1 MFLNL
6 SLRTRLIV
14 AFLLLSVLPLSAVT
28 LYSYTTSVRAFQ
40 HAVEREAN
48 GTATDISRRM
58 ELVTTDVG
66 QRLDQLFESSAAV
79 EGSGTGPPDAVA
91 LRARVAPMLGD
102 TAALIDQVEFRPM
115 GTDGQSPAPAPPP
128 PAARGNAHPPVPP
141 PPAVAGA
148 PAPPRPPIVVNV
160 PEILAQVQKS
170 IPKDLSG
177 QLDPQLNEMIRRSV
191 EAGLASADVG
201 AKAAAAAMA
210 HEAQLARA
218 AERMT
223 VQMQGRELQIP
234 VQRNG
239 RMIGHARAR
248 LNMDRTLGAILT
260 LARSEQGEIA
270 FAIDPQGRLYTPDAP
285 RRATLESLH
294 VTEIAAA
301 GKTPTRIGEWV
312 VVTKRDPSGLTFGIA
327 RPVGES
333 LREIRRASV
342 RNLSLGL
349 VVIGLAIVGIVPIS
363 HRMTDRLRS
372 LTSGVR
378 QLAGGDFRARVPVQ
392 SADEFGELA
401 SAFNQMAH
409 DLEQHQAMVVDRERL
424 RRELELSRRIQTDML
439 PRGPLR
445 FGAAEI
451 KGVSIPAREVGG
463 DFFNYFELGPGRL
476 GLLVGDVSGKGVGAA
491 LLMANVQAT
500 LRARLPLQDD
510 LASLADGLDREL
522 DESTPGGVFVTLFIG
537 VLEDGSR
544 TLRYINAGHHPPYV
558 LRGNGRVERLSST
571 GLPIG
576 LYSGHGYQEARV
588 TVAPGDLLFFY
599 TDGLVETEN
608 ERGEMFDRPRL
619 ERFLVAAH
627 TDGVDAVLERI
638 EREVRQFRGN
648 AEPLDDATLMAM
660 RL

>member
-1 MFLNL
+1 MVITATNLIRRVRIKLLAWSSLRYDRTVPFSLSVFRLPFSVFLNL

-102 TAALIDQVEFRPM
+102 TAALIDQFRPM
-115 GTDGQSPAPAPPP
+115 GTDGQSPLPAPPS
-128 PAARGNAHPPVPP
+128 PAPRGNALHTPHPPVPP

-160 PEILAQVQKS
+160 PEILAQAQKQ

-177 QLDPQLNEMIRRSV
+177 QLDPHLNEMIRRSV
-191 EAGLASADVG
+191 ETGLASADVG

-301 GKTPTRIGEWV
+301 GKTPTRIGEWDVRYRAARRRV
-312 VVTKRDPSGLTFGIA
+312 VARDPPRVCQESLA
-327 RPVGES
+327 RP
-333 LREIRRASV
+333 RRHRSGH
-342 RNLSLGL
+342 RRHRPH
-349 VVIGLAIVGIVPIS
+349 LAPHDGPPAV
-363 HRMTDRLRS
+363 
-372 LTSGVR
+372 
-378 QLAGGDFRARVPVQ
+378 
-392 SADEFGELA
+392 ADE
-401 SAFNQMAH
+401 
-409 DLEQHQAMVVDRERL
+409 
-424 RRELELSRRIQTDML
+424 RRPAARGRRF
-439 PRGPLR
+439 PC
-445 FGAAEI
+445 A
-451 KGVSIPAREVGG
+451 
-463 DFFNYFELGPGRL
+463 
-476 GLLVGDVSGKGVGAA
+476 
-491 LLMANVQAT
+491 
-500 LRARLPLQDD
+500 
-510 LASLADGLDREL
+510 
-522 DESTPGGVFVTLFIG
+522 
-537 VLEDGSR
+537 
-544 TLRYINAGHHPPYV
+544 
-558 LRGNGRVERLSST
+558 
-571 GLPIG
+571 
-576 LYSGHGYQEARV
+576 
-588 TVAPGDLLFFY
+588 
-599 TDGLVETEN
+599 
-608 ERGEMFDRPRL
+608 RPR
-619 ERFLVAAH
+619 
-627 TDGVDAVLERI
+627 AV
-638 EREVRQFRGN
+638 RG
-648 AEPLDDATLMAM
+648 
-660 RL
+660 

>member
-128 PAARGNAHPPVPP
+128 PAARGKAHPPVPP

-160 PEILAQVQKS
+160 PEILAQAQKQ

-177 QLDPQLNEMIRRSV
+177 QLDPHLNEMIRRSV
-191 EAGLASADVG
+191 ETGLASADVG

-270 FAIDPQGRLYTPDAP
+270 FAIDPPCEITTRPIYSITNSEQGFERVYQELEIASSWNVTIEPDAHVDLEI
-285 RRATLESLH
+285 RATAVGQMVEPEA
-294 VTEIAAA
+294 VRPTARRRKAAA
-301 GKTPTRIGEWV
+301 GAAVETT
-312 VVTKRDPSGLTFGIA
+312 
-327 RPVGES
+327 
-333 LREIRRASV
+333 
-342 RNLSLGL
+342 
-349 VVIGLAIVGIVPIS
+349 
-363 HRMTDRLRS
+363 
-372 LTSGVR
+372 
-378 QLAGGDFRARVPVQ
+378 RVP
-392 SADEFGELA
+392 
-401 SAFNQMAH
+401 
-409 DLEQHQAMVVDRERL
+409 
-424 RRELELSRRIQTDML
+424 RR
-439 PRGPLR
+439 
-445 FGAAEI
+445 
-451 KGVSIPAREVGG
+451 
-463 DFFNYFELGPGRL
+463 
-476 GLLVGDVSGKGVGAA
+476 
-491 LLMANVQAT
+491 
-500 LRARLPLQDD
+500 
-510 LASLADGLDREL
+510 
-522 DESTPGGVFVTLFIG
+522 
-537 VLEDGSR
+537 
-544 TLRYINAGHHPPYV
+544 
-558 LRGNGRVERLSST
+558 
-571 GLPIG
+571 
-576 LYSGHGYQEARV
+576 
-588 TVAPGDLLFFY
+588 
-599 TDGLVETEN
+599 
-608 ERGEMFDRPRL
+608 
-619 ERFLVAAH
+619 
-627 TDGVDAVLERI
+627 
-638 EREVRQFRGN
+638 
-648 AEPLDDATLMAM
+648 
-660 RL
+660 